1 MVQTG
6 TIVTPVPIT
15 LGSIDGR
22 MEGRTK
28 RKDRSEGGREEWTLK
43 FNDIALACKL
53 SK

>member
-15 LGSIDGR
+15 LGSIESR

-28 RKDRSEGGREEWTLK
+28 RERRTEVREGRKDWTL
-43 FNDIALACKL
+43 N
-53 SK
+53 